1 MTGLEGLNC
10 RQRSWVE
17 TTSGSR
23 KGAGRVDR
31 TLTRRP
37 AQPAFPHA
45 ASLARDR
52 RRPGGPVWLERGLG
66 VLRNGV
72 LPVEAVNKGGHSQQ
86 QLRPLWPVSPEGVE
100 AQGAGSGSRGARRVR
115 ASVRPG
121 SGLPHTAAASC
132 STVNDS
138 LGTPG
143 IVARQALRP
152 WDSGKITGVVSFSS
166 FPSPGSFLT
175 RG

>member
-1 MTGLEGLNC
+1 ME
-10 RQRSWVE
+10 
-17 TTSGSR
+17 
-23 KGAGRVDR
+23 AGRGQEEW
-31 TLTRRP
+31 TGPSRRP
-37 AQPAFPHA
+37 AQSAFPHA

-86 QLRPLWPVSPEGVE
+86 QLPPLWPVSPEGVE

-152 WDSGKITGVVSFSS
+152 WDSGKITGVVSSSS